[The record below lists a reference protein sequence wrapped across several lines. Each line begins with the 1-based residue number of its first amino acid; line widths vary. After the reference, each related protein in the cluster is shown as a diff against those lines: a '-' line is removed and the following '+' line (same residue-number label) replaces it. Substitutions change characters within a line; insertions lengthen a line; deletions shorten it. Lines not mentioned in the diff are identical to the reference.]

1 MLLWVKRS
9 ETGGIILRCKVLDS
23 SVSTGAGLTG
33 LSSASSGLIIAAIA
47 DVEATT
53 TTYTVA
59 GSNVETITTLGTYAA
74 PTSGKCRFKEVDS
87 TNHPGVYEI
96 HLAVARYGV
105 SSSRSLLVSLSGA
118 TNMAQTDFVIQLA
131 ALDPEVLQA
140 PASTALS
147 TAVWTNTLATDL
159 GTTNSTVATNL
170 NATISS
176 RLASGDYSSPPSAST
191 ISTQVASDLLSAHG
205 SGSWTTA
212 TGFATPD
219 NVTDAVTSIKG
230 VDGDTLE
237 TLSDQI
243 DGIDGG
249 GATVTVL
256 PATGIV
262 ADRSAGITLLPVIGE
277 TISQA
282 ITVYQSDGT
291 TAVNL
296 SAKTLAIIFETMS
309 GVDVAVVDDSDITV
323 GGTGSN
329 VVTFAYPS
337 AVTSSERVL
346 RFAIRDAAAPLTMYL
361 QGICSVVAAP
371 KVDA

>member
-323 GGTGSN
+323 GGASSN

-337 AVTSSERVL
+337 AVTASERVL